1 VLIVDESDDARAVL
15 RTALARRGL
24 QIWEAED
31 GTDGLRLARE
41 HQPDVVVLDI
51 DAAQTSAA
59 VCEQFAD
66 QASRSDTSLV
76 LLGTARGKSSSAG
89 ELAGEFVAKPYHYA
103 PLIRKI
109 EALLDQAT
117 RGRRRAA

>member
-1 VLIVDESDDARAVL
+1 MDAEGA
-15 RTALARRGL
+15 
-24 QIWEAED
+24 
-31 GTDGLRLARE
+31 
-41 HQPDVVVLDI
+41 
-51 DAAQTSAA
+51 SAA

-76 LLGTARGKSSSAG
+76 LLGTARQKSSSK
-89 ELAGEFVAKPYHYA
+89 GEFVAKPYHYA

-109 EALLDQAT
+109 ESLLDQAT